1 MRQAGFFDVEER
13 LEAISAKGD
22 PLETIKTAAPWEDF
36 RVDIE
41 AVTETKLEDRKSN
54 AGRKPYDA
62 ILKFKILVL
71 QSLYNLS
78 DEQTELLIRD
88 RLSFMR
94 FLDLGFEDAVPDA
107 TTIWLFR
114 EALVEAGLIDKL
126 FDRFSQHLRVKGYIA
141 RGGQIVDAT
150 IVSAPKQRNSKYEN
164 EAIKAGKTPGEWEKK
179 PAKNAQKDKDARW
192 TKKHGQSFYGYK
204 NHIGVDKLHKMIRKW
219 AATDASPHDSQKLD
233 DILDASN
240 TGNQVWADSAYRS
253 AEIEAKLAAQ
263 GAEEPHP
270 STRSAQSPALADT
283 GSREHDA
290 LEGARACR
298 ACVRSPGELDG
309 SQDRA
314 HHRHGAGE
322 VQDRDDEPRL
332 QHAPTCT
339 ARAGGGCARLS
350 WLRGWSSVLRRVK
363 RPRRSMRASK
373 RAAPPSP

>member
-22 PLETIKTAAPWEDF
+22 PLETIKTAVPWEDF
-36 RVDIE
+36 RIDIE
-41 AVTETKLEDRKSN
+41 AVTERKLEDRKSN

-78 DEQTELLIRD
+78 DEQTEFLIRD

-150 IVSAPKQRNSKYEN
+150 IVSAPKQRNSKDEN

-204 NHIGVDKLHKMIRKW
+204 NHIGVDKLHKIIRKW

-253 AEIEAKLAAQ
+253 AEIEAKLAAKGMKSRIHRRAARNRPLSPTQ
-263 GAEEPHP
+263 EAANT
-270 STRSAQSPALADT
+270 TRSRVRA
-283 GSREHDA
+283 RVEHVFGHQ
-290 LEGARACR
+290 ENSMGRKIVRTIGMARAR
-298 ACVRSPGELDG
+298 FKIGMMNLGYNMRRL
-309 SQDRA
+309 
-314 HHRHGAGE
+314 
-322 VQDRDDEPRL
+322 VQLE
-332 QHAPTCT
+332 
-339 ARAGGGCARLS
+339 
-350 WLRGWSSVLRRVK
+350 RV
-363 RPRRSMRASK
+363 A
-373 RAAPPSP
+373 AAPA